1 MSANLVTVDEESLRK
16 DIMNLVRKPV
26 NETLNGLLDEGSSEL
41 VGAGHHEGTAGLGY
55 RVTVRFKLIALIYES
70 IISSLSKSG
79 IDAGS
84 LRAPPSCGKVAILLG
99 MAAFLLLRCR
109 NDGEAFHVY

>member
-1 MSANLVTVDEESLRK
+1 MSAKLVTVDEESLRK

-84 LRAPPSCGKVAILLG
+84 LRAPRPAERWLSFLG
-99 MAAFLLLRCR
+99 WPPFFC
-109 NDGEAFHVY
+109 

>member
-41 VGAGHHEGTAGLGY
+41 VVSAG
-55 RVTVRFKLIALIYES
+55 
-70 IISSLSKSG
+70 II
-79 IDAGS
+79 
-84 LRAPPSCGKVAILLG
+84 
-99 MAAFLLLRCR
+99 
-109 NDGEAFHVY
+109 

>member
-70 IISSLSKSG
+70 IISSLSKKAVLTRVAYG
-79 IDAGS
+79 PRV
-84 LRAPPSCGKVAILLG
+84 LRKGGYPSWDGRLSFVKVPQ
-99 MAAFLLLRCR
+99 
-109 NDGEAFHVY
+109 

>member
-41 VGAGHHEGTAGLGY
+41 VGAGPHEGTAGLGY

-84 LRAPPSCGKVAILLG
+84 LRAPRPAERWLSFLG
-99 MAAFLLLRCR
+99 WPPFFC
-109 NDGEAFHVY
+109 

>member
-41 VGAGHHEGTAGLGY
+41 VGAGYHEGTAGLGY

-84 LRAPPSCGKVAILLG
+84 LRAPHPAERWLSFLG
-99 MAAFLLLRCR
+99 WPPFFC
-109 NDGEAFHVY
+109 

>member
-1 MSANLVTVDEESLRK
+1 MSANLVMVDEESLRK

-41 VGAGHHEGTAGLGY
+41 VGAGHHVGTAGLGY

-70 IISSLSKSG
+70 IISSLLKAVLTRVAYG
-79 IDAGS
+79 PRV
-84 LRAPPSCGKVAILLG
+84 LRKGGYPSWDGRLSFVKVPQ
-99 MAAFLLLRCR
+99 
-109 NDGEAFHVY
+109 

>member
-84 LRAPPSCGKVAILLG
+84 LRARVLRKGGYPSWDGRLSFVKVPQ
-99 MAAFLLLRCR
+99 
-109 NDGEAFHVY
+109 